1 MKSFLENILKAL
13 ADYPDEVAL
22 SAFLG
27 QQTVVFEVRCNSED
41 MGRIIGRSGK
51 TIGAIRTLLGVLA
64 AKQKKKSMLEI
75 VE

>member
-1 MKSFLENILKAL
+1 MREFIKNILKAL
-13 ADYPDEVAL
+13 ANYPDDVVISEL
-22 SAFLG
+22 YG
-27 QQTVVFEVRCNSED
+27 QQTIIFEVRCNSDD

-64 AKQKKKSMLEI
+64 AKQRRKSLLEI

>member
-1 MKSFLENILKAL
+1 MREFIENILKAM
-13 ADYPDEVAL
+13 ANYPDDVVISEL
-22 SAFLG
+22 YG
-27 QQTVVFEVRCNSED
+27 QQTVIFELRCNSDD

-64 AKQKKKSMLEI
+64 AKQRRKSLLEI